1 MPEKKRKRKRVDGPS
16 HISRGNVFDDLG
28 FSVDELPHIKLR
40 ANLLIEVMKIIE
52 NKGYDQ
58 RALQKILDVP
68 QSRVS
73 ELMTGKI
80 SKMSAE
86 KLVSYLDKLGGMIT
100 SIAVTFG
107 ARAPLHP
114 VRRG

>member
-1 MPEKKRKRKRVDGPS
+1 
-16 HISRGNVFDDLG
+16 
-28 FSVDELPHIKLR
+28 
-40 ANLLIEVMKIIE
+40 MKIIE

>member
-1 MPEKKRKRKRVDGPS
+1 M
-16 HISRGNVFDDLG
+16 FDDLG